1 MKKTR
6 ILFDCSAPL
15 VGGGAVV
22 SLYRLLSR
30 LDRDRYEPIILVH
43 EFSGN
48 EAYLPKFVELGIE
61 VIWLRKIE
69 AGQLSSREQ
78 RAKNKYGKGKLGQCL
93 SAVKRALPPLRA
105 AHEAYKIRQRYAG
118 EELPRSREIE
128 RLLREREIDL
138 LYLNDSFRNHRGD
151 ILAARRAGVPSLCHT
166 RVFDEIQPY
175 DRKTLR
181 QVDYFVHMS
190 TAIENHIQQHWPQAS
205 GQVVYDGLDLDE
217 YRKEYDVAGIRAQY
231 GLAPDDFVIGNVGRL
246 VQWKGQDVFIRALGK
261 VARQAPDLKGLIVG
275 CPDSGHERF
284 LDELKALAKSEG
296 VENRVVFA
304 GFCLEVAPV
313 LAAMDVNVHSSS
325 KPEPFGIVVIEALA
339 SGKPIIATRAG
350 GPLDSVKDNV
360 DGLLVP
366 LEDPDAMA
374 AALLDLYQNR
384 DKVAAMGAAGQAK
397 AAEMFGVDRYAEE
410 MQGVFDALLARSAAA
425 VTA

>member
-30 LDRDRYEPIILVH
+30 LDRERYEPLILVH
-43 EFSGN
+43 EYNG
-48 EAYLPKFVELGIE
+48 EDAYLPKFAELDIE

-69 AGQLSSREQ
+69 PDQLSSREQ
-78 RAKNKYGKGKLGQCL
+78 RAKKKYQKGTLSRCL
-93 SAVKRALPPLRA
+93 SAVKQAVPPLRA
-105 AHEAYKIRQRYAG
+105 AHEAYKLRKRYAN
-118 EELPRSREIE
+118 EELPRSLEIE
-128 RLLREREIDL
+128 RVLREREVDL

-151 ILAARRAGVPSLCHT
+151 VLGAKRAGVPSLCHT
-166 RVFDEIQPY
+166 RVFDDIQPF
-175 DRKTLR
+175 DCKTLR

-190 TAIENHIQQHWPQAS
+190 TAIEKHIQQSWPQAP
-205 GQVVYDGLDLDE
+205 GKVVYDGLDLEE
-217 YRKEYDVAGIRAQY
+217 YRKEYDVPGIRAGY
-231 GLAPDDFVIGNVGRL
+231 GLEPNDFVIGNVGRL
-246 VQWKGQDVFIRALGK
+246 VEWKGQDVFIRALGK
-261 VARQAPDLKGLIVG
+261 IAREAPDMKGLIVG
-275 CPDSGHERF
+275 CPDSGHECF

-296 VENRVVFA
+296 VEDRVVFA

-313 LAAMDVNVHSSS
+313 LSAVDVNVHSSS
-325 KPEPFGIVVIEALA
+325 QPEPFGIVVIEALA

-350 GPLDSVKDNV
+350 GPLDSVTDKV

-366 LEDPDAMA
+366 LEDSDAMA
-374 AALLDLYQNR
+374 AALLELYQDR
-384 DKVAAMGAAGQAK
+384 DKVAAMGSAGQAK

-410 MQGVFDALLARSAAA
+410 MQGVFDALVERYRAPVPA
-425 VTA
+425 